1 MKMKMKMKTAWRR
14 RSWVANLQDPTQVTE
29 WKFQWGRWSQ
39 FGVTLLAS
47 WGVEVCVRW
56 PGGHYRA
63 YDTRWAMW
71 LFGWLE
77 ERWEREQMKYDD
89 DPMGRLSDFE

>member
-1 MKMKMKMKTAWRR
+1 
-14 RSWVANLQDPTQVTE
+14 
-29 WKFQWGRWSQ
+29 
-39 FGVTLLAS
+39 
-47 WGVEVCVRW
+47 
-56 PGGHYRA
+56 
-63 YDTRWAMW
+63 MW